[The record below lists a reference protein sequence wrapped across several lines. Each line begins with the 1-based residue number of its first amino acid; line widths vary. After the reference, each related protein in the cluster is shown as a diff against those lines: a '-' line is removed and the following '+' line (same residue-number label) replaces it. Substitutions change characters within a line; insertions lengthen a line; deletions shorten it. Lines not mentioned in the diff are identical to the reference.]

1 MPILP
6 NPTGM
11 LGWAFQTN
19 VLSNIKPNSA
29 FLKGLFFGDR
39 SLNLPTEVAELSYL
53 EGHQQMAPFVEV
65 NAEAVSVQGHSVRFA
80 AVSTPNIRIK
90 RPMEAYTAMLNRLP
104 GSGMFITGGDAVISA
119 RLAAIAEDAKT
130 LADMIERREEWMAS
144 TLLTGSTAGTMD
156 LSYSVD
162 ERANWRVRYP
172 RNTAMVAAASA
183 SWDSSTDIDGDFH
196 RAKRAMAKN
205 QQLVPTHCILGP
217 LTAARFMK
225 NAGVRALMDNR
236 RINPGDLQMA
246 GQFNESGAIPLGTFC
261 GISVWEYGGVY
272 TSDAGVETG
281 FMPDG
286 AANSGVALFLHCS
299 PANEGKFLYGA
310 IPDHG
315 AFESGAFV
323 GKRFSKTFKT
333 EDPSTLVQLL
343 QSRPLP
349 IIRRTGSVYRLSGL

>member
-19 VLSNIKPNSA
+19 VLSNIKPNAS

-39 SLNLPTEVAELSYL
+39 STNLPTEVAELSYL

-65 NAEAVSVQGHSVRFA
+65 NAEAISVQGHSVRFA
-80 AVSTPNIRIK
+80 TVSTPNIRIK

-104 GSGMFITGGDAVISA
+104 GTGMFITGGDAVISA

-130 LADMIERREEWMAS
+130 LADMIDRREEWMA
-144 TLLTGSTAGTMD
+144 TMLLTGATAGTMD
-156 LSYSVD
+156 LSYQAA

-172 RNTAMVAAASA
+172 RSTTMVAAAGA
-183 SWDSSTDIDGDFH
+183 TWVASTDVDGDFH
-196 RAKRAMAKN
+196 RAKRAMAAY
-205 QQLVPTHCILGP
+205 QQLTPTHCIMDP
-217 LTAARFMK
+217 QTASRFMA
-225 NAGVRALMDNR
+225 NPGVRALMDNR
-236 RINPGDLQMA
+236 RINPGDVQLA

-261 GISVWEYGGVY
+261 GISCWEYGG
-272 TSDAGVETG
+272 TFTDDAGSVTQ
-281 FMPDG
+281 FMPV
-286 AANSGVALFLHCS
+286 GVALFLHCS

-349 IIRRTGSVYRLSGL
+349 MIRRPGSVYRLSGV